1 MQESEAFGLI
11 AILSGKQSG
20 KSLLQHD
27 IDTKT
32 KGYEKMS
39 HITWRGAYHAHKMA
53 NGLVYFRNNKGVI
66 SVTGAVNEPNQ
77 E

>member
-39 HITWRGAYHAHKMA
+39 HITWRGA
-53 NGLVYFRNNKGVI
+53 
-66 SVTGAVNEPNQ
+66 
-77 E
+77 